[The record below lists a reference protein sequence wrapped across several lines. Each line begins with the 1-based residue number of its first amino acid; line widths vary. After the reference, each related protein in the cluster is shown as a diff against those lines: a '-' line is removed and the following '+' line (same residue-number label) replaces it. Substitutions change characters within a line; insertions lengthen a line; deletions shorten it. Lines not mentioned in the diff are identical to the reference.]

1 LSIRKVLVAVDGSN
15 HSFNASAYAIDWA
28 KRNDAELIAI
38 HVIYPTYSPFQIAL
52 SPRPE
57 RIQEITKKEREEG
70 QRYVDKVKQQATEKK
85 VSVKTD
91 VIVGVAS
98 VVKEIVEYAENNK
111 VDIIIIGSRGMTG
124 LKKMLLG
131 SIATGVVTYS
141 HCPVLIVK

>member
-1 LSIRKVLVAVDGSN
+1 M
-15 HSFNASAYAIDWA
+15 
-28 KRNDAELIAI
+28 
-38 HVIYPTYSPFQIAL
+38 
-52 SPRPE
+52 
-57 RIQEITKKEREEG
+57 KK
-70 QRYVDKVKQQATEKK
+70 QATEKN

-98 VVKEIVEYAENNK
+98 VVEEIVEYAENNK
-111 VDIIIIGSRGMTG
+111 VDIIIIGSRGMSG

>member
-1 LSIRKVLVAVDGSN
+1 M
-15 HSFNASAYAIDWA
+15 
-28 KRNDAELIAI
+28 
-38 HVIYPTYSPFQIAL
+38 PL